1 MRAPARYIAAYCGW
15 LASTLAWSYG
25 SRALLRLAA
34 AQHPNL
40 YTPATI
46 RPMEGFL
53 LLAGMILL
61 HPACYGI
68 ARLIYR
74 APIQSPERSHRLDGT
89 GKATDLALKQRRNA
103 LRRFGAT
110 ALAVLGLGAVAE
122 FVFHIPRFPFEYYL
136 SLCALLAGIALAVW
150 QPLGARNPVSV
161 AQRGEDIRR
170 QPVRANLDVPRD
182 QIDPATGRSIWA
194 RPDTSGESALPKG
207 THLSQPDLSQ
217 KPARATANV
226 PRDQIDPATGRSV
239 WARPE

>member
-1 MRAPARYIAAYCGW
+1 MDYIKFLGATLLAIVALVIDAKLFGVNLGFFVAIGLTIGAFARRAPARYIVAYCGW
-15 LASTLAWSYG
+15 VASSLAWLFLSQ
-25 SRALLRLAA
+25 AFLRLAA
-34 AQHPNL
+34 AQQPKV
-40 YTPATI
+40 YTPAAI
-46 RPMEGFL
+46 APIQGLL

-74 APIQSPERSHRLDGT
+74 APHQPSETSHRPD
-89 GKATDLALKQRRNA
+89 ATRK
-103 LRRFGAT
+103 
-110 ALAVLGLGAVAE
+110 VA
-122 FVFHIPRFPFEYYL
+122 
-136 SLCALLAGIALAVW
+136 
-150 QPLGARNPVSV
+150 
-161 AQRGEDIRR
+161 DIGR

-182 QIDPATGRSIWA
+182 QIDPVTGRSIWA
-194 RPDTSGESALPKG
+194 RPDPSGESALPKG